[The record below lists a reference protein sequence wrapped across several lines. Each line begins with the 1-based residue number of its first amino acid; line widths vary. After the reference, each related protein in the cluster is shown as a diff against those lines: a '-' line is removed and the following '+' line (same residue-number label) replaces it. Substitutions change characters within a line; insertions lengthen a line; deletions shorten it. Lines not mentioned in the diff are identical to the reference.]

1 MATAAAATAAAAT
14 ATATT
19 ATIEGALPDSVLQML
34 DRAGVR
40 APGVGVYIAEPGAG
54 LARPVV
60 QVAADQAFVP
70 ASVMKLV
77 TTIAALELLGPQ
89 YRWTTPV
96 LATGRIDKG
105 VIEGSLIVRG
115 ANDPALSWA
124 HIDALVKRLRKR
136 GIHTIQGNI
145 VADRR
150 LYMAP
155 DNETLDYVADTAY
168 PWNSP
173 PDSLVVSG
181 KMVTVRFVPDARTR
195 SVVVTV
201 NPPIEAV
208 QIRGSVAYVDGPC
221 VHGQPFVDPAGA
233 LDYTRIRV
241 DGSLSAGCGPRSTI
255 ISVLGHQDFIQR
267 AFAQLWKASGGVW
280 NGRFESYNNNTHNR
294 AVVID
299 RIVSPPLSE
308 VVKEINKPSN
318 NLMARQLFL
327 QLALS
332 DPAPKVRGALALRA
346 FDRVKR
352 LFREKGIDVPDLAMD
367 NGAGVSFAERV
378 SPRGLA
384 RMLNFSLERPYA
396 NTLMASLPVAGVDG
410 TMAGRMRQSPAAG
423 KAFLKTGSVPE
434 SRTLAGYVRDASGK
448 LYIAVV
454 LVNHRNAEAAL
465 PAMEATIDWLYRRPN
480 ERLERLERSERSELP
495 PVATPLSQKGKD
507 EAPSP
512 EKPI

>member
-1 MATAAAATAAAAT
+1 LLSRLALLALLALNLCSIATVAAAATVD
-14 ATATT
+14 
-19 ATIEGALPDSVLQML
+19 GALPDAVSQML

-60 QVAADQAFVP
+60 QVAADQGFVP

-96 LATGRIDKG
+96 LVTGRIDKG

-124 HIDALVKRLRKR
+124 RIADLVKRLRKR

-181 KMVTVRFVPDARTR
+181 KLVTVRFVPDARTR

-201 NPPIEAV
+201 DPPIEAV

-221 VHGQPFVDPAGA
+221 VHGQPFVDPVGA
-233 LDYTRIRV
+233 LDYARIRV

-255 ISVLGHQDFIQR
+255 ISVMGHQDFFQR
-267 AFAQLWKASGGVW
+267 AFAQLWKASGGTW
-280 NGRFESYNNNTHNR
+280 NGRFENYNNTHNR

-299 RIVSPPLSE
+299 RIVSPPLAE
-308 VVKEINKPSN
+308 VIKEINKASN

-352 LFREKGIDVPDLAMD
+352 LFRDKGIDVPDLAMD
-367 NGAGVSFAERV
+367 NGAGVSFAERI
-378 SPRGLA
+378 SPRSLA

-465 PAMEATIDWLYRRPN
+465 PAMEATIDWLYRRPT
-480 ERLERLERSERSELP
+480 E
-495 PVATPLSQKGKD
+495 
-507 EAPSP
+507 
-512 EKPI
+512 